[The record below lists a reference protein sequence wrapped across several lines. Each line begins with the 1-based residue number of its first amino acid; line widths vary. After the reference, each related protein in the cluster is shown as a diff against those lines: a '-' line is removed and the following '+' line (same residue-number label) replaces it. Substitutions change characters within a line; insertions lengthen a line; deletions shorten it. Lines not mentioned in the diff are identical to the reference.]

1 MDVRDDPW
9 PSELKLGWVHGRTRI
24 SACSWPF
31 CCVTNV
37 SRDDVKVVVHAEDA
51 GDAIGGRSASIA
63 KREMGDGKKAAPDE
77 EDDQRRC
84 DFAPRRCLWDGV
96 VWDVQ
101 SGVMGIYS

>member
-1 MDVRDDPW
+1 
-9 PSELKLGWVHGRTRI
+9 
-24 SACSWPF
+24 
-31 CCVTNV
+31 
-37 SRDDVKVVVHAEDA
+37 VVVCAEDA

-77 EDDQRRC
+77 EHDQQRR
-84 DFAPRRCLWDGV
+84 DFTPRHRLWDGV